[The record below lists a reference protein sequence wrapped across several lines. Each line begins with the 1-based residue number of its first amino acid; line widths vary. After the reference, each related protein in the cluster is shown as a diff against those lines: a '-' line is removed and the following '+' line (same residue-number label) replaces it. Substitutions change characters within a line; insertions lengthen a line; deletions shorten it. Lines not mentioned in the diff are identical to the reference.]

1 VWIPALVG
9 LTLVTG
15 FVLHALYRV
24 EHPLIDLR
32 LVVTLANSA
41 MFLFGVG
48 FFGVAMLFPSYH
60 KAQAAIKDIE
70 IHYGAKHPKAGAKI
84 ADGPWAPVRCFT
96 KARCSNVPSTS
107 AQIPG
112 AQRKRQTGDRRGMNG
127 LAGKQVSGLI
137 AVSRIA
143 QTTLRSIRV

>member
-1 VWIPALVG
+1 VETGA
-9 LTLVTG
+9 VTVMAPRLNDMRVDAAG
-15 FVLHALYRV
+15 FHKQANYNA
-24 EHPLIDLR
+24 EDID
-32 LVVTLANSA
+32 
-41 MFLFGVG
+41 
-48 FFGVAMLFPSYH
+48 
-60 KAQAAIKDIE
+60 KAQAAIKAVE
-70 IHYGAKHPKAGAKI
+70 IHYGAKHPKAVAKI

>member
-1 VWIPALVG
+1 
-9 LTLVTG
+9 
-15 FVLHALYRV
+15 V

-96 KARCSNVPSTS
+96 KARCSNVLDIGPDPGRAAEAPDERPTWHAWPCRETS
-107 AQIPG
+107 LGTSRSVA
-112 AQRKRQTGDRRGMNG
+112 DRADNT
-127 LAGKQVSGLI
+127 A
-137 AVSRIA
+137 
-143 QTTLRSIRV
+143 